1 MHNKSYWRNRA
12 LEYEAELMQIC
23 NADLEPK
30 LASFFRDSLNEIE
43 KDLAA
48 LYALYQ
54 TDNSLSYSQ
63 AKKLLRG
70 NEFSNWRMSL
80 REYVALSHTD
90 SKILKELN
98 TLAMRSRITRL
109 EKLYSETLMHLQNL
123 GENYDAAVKDFLT
136 AAYKE
141 RYFHGI
147 YDLAKVGKLE
157 IPLTKVQPAKLEQ
170 VLNSKWLGGNYSSRI
185 WKNTE
190 KLSAT
195 LKTTIT
201 QGLHRGLSVQKLS
214 RELSQKM
221 DVSYRNAE
229 RLVRTELNFI
239 QNYSAKESLE
249 AAGLEEYEFIAVLDH
264 RTTPRCQALDGTHHL
279 LEEYSPGTNA
289 PPMHPRCRST
299 ISAIV
304 EGGKRTAKVAG
315 KNVKV
320 PADWNYE
327 KWLGSLK
334 SPKISG
340 TKTVI
345 TPLQEKIK
353 AAEDKAFAAKTGAD
367 FGFKKLNRA
376 SEWSKEIMYSNEGTE
391 KLERAINC
399 QRCVVA
405 HEARLRGYDVTS
417 RPSYGA
423 NDELRNLEKL
433 LEVFERKN
441 PILKLSKEEL
451 AGDIQAETKNIIKTF
466 GKGARA
472 FVWFKWKDKPEV
484 GHVIVA
490 ECKEG
495 GVVNVGDPQSKERAA
510 IYKLNSAIAESI
522 CVMRV
527 DDLEFTDLIKR
538 FCMNRGGKN
547 GNT

>member
-304 EGGKRTAKVAG
+304 EGGKRTAKVSG

-327 KWLGSLK
+327 KWLGSL
-334 SPKISG
+334 SRDEP
-340 TKTVI
+340 KTVAYKKVG
-345 TPLQEKIK
+345 TEYFKTASWQGKLQDAEKAAVTKYTGTYYRVVNGYLRGQYAESLFETSELQELKATIKNLDSAIDKFDLQDNILVYRQCDYRFMKILK
-353 AAEDKAFAAKTGAD
+353 NAEKGIYTEKSYLSTSIIEDAVAKRDITLEIKVPKGKGRGAFIEPLSANKGEHE
-367 FGFKKLNRA
+367 FLIRRGSKFRILNIAEQEDGRFFV
-376 SEWSKEIMYSNEGTE
+376 ELELLKELTSNERE
-391 KLERAINC
+391 KL
-399 QRCVVA
+399 
-405 HEARLRGYDVTS
+405 
-417 RPSYGA
+417 
-423 NDELRNLEKL
+423 
-433 LEVFERKN
+433 
-441 PILKLSKEEL
+441 
-451 AGDIQAETKNIIKTF
+451 
-466 GKGARA
+466 
-472 FVWFKWKDKPEV
+472 V
-484 GHVIVA
+484 G
-490 ECKEG
+490 
-495 GVVNVGDPQSKERAA
+495 R
-510 IYKLNSAIAESI
+510 
-522 CVMRV
+522 
-527 DDLEFTDLIKR
+527 
-538 FCMNRGGKN
+538 
-547 GNT
+547 